1 MNLLSIFKRRKPVE
15 QRIFETLS
23 TPPVTPRRC
32 LSDTLRPR
40 PDLRDRRFAN
50 WSMERRQ
57 RYFDACFGTPQS
69 LWKRG
74 KA

>member
-15 QRIFETLS
+15 QRIFETLDAAPTRS
-23 TPPVTPRRC
+23 

-50 WSMERRQ
+50 WDMERRQ
-57 RYFDACFGTPQS
+57 RYLNACYGTPQS
-69 LWKRG
+69 LQKRG
-74 KA
+74 RA

>member
-23 TPPVTPRRC
+23 TPPSTPRRS

-50 WSMERRQ
+50 WDMDRRQ
-57 RYFDACFGTPQS
+57 RYLDAVFGTPQS
-69 LWKRG
+69 LRNRG